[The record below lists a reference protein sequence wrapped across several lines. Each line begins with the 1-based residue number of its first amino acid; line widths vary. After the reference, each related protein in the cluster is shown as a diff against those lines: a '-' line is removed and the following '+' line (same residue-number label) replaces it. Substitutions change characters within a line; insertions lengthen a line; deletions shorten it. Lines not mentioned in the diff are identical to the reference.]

1 MHLSDILK
9 EISIERG
16 HASRNTSA
24 DIMRDLFKYRGGGVN
39 WNRFIYP
46 GSLTDDEWV
55 KRTMPEDMRKRLRR
69 EAIATSGDLVLLRY
83 EGANLMHHLLVTTDP
98 AVPLAEAA
106 IGIIESEIA
115 DWEYSLKTIYGI
127 EAPKIGFSEV
137 ATEYRGK
144 GYGAKLYDMILDHY
158 GVLQSDS
165 TLYAGSLAMWSKHM
179 PRAAAFVGA
188 MVGGYLNRN
197 FVVVPLDSED
207 LNDTKFLGRA
217 VRNIVAFQRVPSSLK
232 KQTQAVSGLSLR
244 SGTLQVL
251 TLSVGSSNQNFA
263 MDAEEKATRKYT
275 DFDTFVQR
283 CSAADYT
290 LEEFVTALSKFNV
303 FSADDVYTG
312 KTAKG
317 NNATQLVIVLLKD
330 VTAYVSEDADG
341 LAVWYAK

>member
-1 MHLSDILK
+1 
-9 EISIERG
+9 
-16 HASRNTSA
+16 
-24 DIMRDLFKYRGGGVN
+24 
-39 WNRFIYP
+39 
-46 GSLTDDEWV
+46 
-55 KRTMPEDMRKRLRR
+55 MPEEMRKTLRSK
-69 EAIATSGDLVLLRY
+69 AIATSGDLVLLRY
-83 EGANLMHHLLVTTDP
+83 EGMDLMHHLLVTTDP

-127 EAPKIGFSEV
+127 DAPKIGFSEV

-179 PRAAAFVGA
+179 PRAASFVGA

-197 FVVVPLDSED
+197 FVVVPVDSKDLDD
-207 LNDTKFLGRA
+207 RKFLERA
-217 VRNIVAFQRVPSSLK
+217 VRNIVAFKRVPSSLK
-232 KQTQAVSGLSLR
+232 KQLQAVSGLSLR
-244 SGTLQVL
+244 NGTLQVL
-251 TLSVGSSNQNFA
+251 TIGVDSTKQNFA
-263 MDAEEKATRKYT
+263 MDAEEDAASKYT

-290 LEEFVTALSKFNV
+290 LEEFVTALTKFRILG
-303 FSADDVYTG
+303 ADNVYTG

-317 NNATQLVIVLLKD
+317 NNATQLLIVLLSD
-330 VTAYVSEDADG
+330 VTAFVSEDADG